1 MGCTHSTPA
10 PTEQDFLVE
19 QKPPSSIL
27 CRTLL
32 PKSRGATYDFQV
44 NQKKNCWNIETP
56 VNDLQQGMKLAPVDP
71 SSKGAISTTTQC
83 ILFQDTEPLAV
94 MRVTDFKT
102 HKCTAHICSFTP
114 YNAKQTSC
122 GEHRGRSLFE
132 WAVVAKRSESAQ
144 FTMTTAP
151 DGICHATD
159 YFGPV
164 LYGPLKLV
172 LKQKGLVCASL
183 VEAPKWKCRVSPGI
197 DPAMIV
203 CFVACIDKLRENEA
217 ERLIAAQHSPQTRY
231 KLSNVL

>member
-1 MGCTHSTPA
+1 
-10 PTEQDFLVE
+10 
-19 QKPPSSIL
+19 
-27 CRTLL
+27 
-32 PKSRGATYDFQV
+32 
-44 NQKKNCWNIETP
+44 
-56 VNDLQQGMKLAPVDP
+56 
-71 SSKGAISTTTQC
+71 
-83 ILFQDTEPLAV
+83 